1 MELQLWRDTLMPYE
15 LAVEEILVKFNHLI
29 REYRQSGQYSPI
41 EKVQG
46 RVKAVTSILAKAA
59 RKNID
64 LDHITEEID
73 DLAGIRITCQFV
85 EDIDKVV
92 EIIRGRAD
100 MEVASEVDYV
110 HNVKPSGY
118 RSYHMNVWYE
128 VSTIYGK
135 KRLQVEI
142 QIRTMAMDFWATVEH
157 SLRYKYPSE
166 LPKTTAKKLET
177 AARALYMLDN
187 VMSDIREE
195 VVNAQGSFQDQTSVV
210 TDIMSNLKSLH
221 GGKDENSDA
230 IANIQEEF
238 YQIFYSGDYEAL
250 KDFSARLDRLTAQR
264 KVQELK

>member
-1 MELQLWRDTLMPYE
+1 MPYE

-118 RSYHMNVWYE
+118 RSYHMIVEIPVNFSDSVQP
-128 VSTIYGK
+128 V
-135 KRLQVEI
+135 RCEI
-142 QIRTMAMDFWATVEH
+142 QIRTIAMDFWATLDHDMQYKKQVED
-157 SLRYKYPSE
+157 SEKIMEELRE
-166 LPKTTAKKLET
+166 CA
-177 AARALYMLDN
+177 
-187 VMSDIREE
+187 DIIHQTDEKMMRLRER
-195 VVNAQGSFQDQTSVV
+195 
-210 TDIMSNLKSLH
+210 IH
-221 GGKDENSDA
+221 RIDE
-230 IANIQEEF
+230 E
-238 YQIFYSGDYEAL
+238 G
-250 KDFSARLDRLTAQR
+250 
-264 KVQELK
+264 